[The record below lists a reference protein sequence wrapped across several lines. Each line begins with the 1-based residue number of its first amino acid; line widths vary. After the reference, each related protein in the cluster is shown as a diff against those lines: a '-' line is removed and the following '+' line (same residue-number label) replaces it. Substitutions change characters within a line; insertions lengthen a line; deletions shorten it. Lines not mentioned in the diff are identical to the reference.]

1 MEHGV
6 FIAVIVGMILLLFL
20 VGTPF
25 KPLKL
30 LGRFSV
36 KLIVGAVIL
45 YIINIIGGKYGLH
58 IPINPSTT
66 LVSGLL
72 GFPGIAALIV
82 IQKWI
87 IP

>member
-6 FIAVIVGMILLLFL
+6 FIAVVVGMILLLFL
-20 VGTPF
+20 IGTPV
-25 KPLKL
+25 KPLRL

-36 KLIVGAVIL
+36 KLIMGAVIL
-45 YIINIIGGKYGLH
+45 YLVNIVGGKYGMH

-66 LVSGLL
+66 LVSGIL
-72 GFPGIAALIV
+72 GFPGVAALVV

>member
-6 FIAVIVGMILLLFL
+6 FIAVIIGMILLLFL
-20 VGTPF
+20 IGTPF
-25 KPLKL
+25 KPFRY

-36 KLIVGAVIL
+36 KLIVGAVLLFIV
-45 YIINIIGGKYGLH
+45 NIIGGNYGLH

-66 LVSGLL
+66 LVSGIL

>member
-1 MEHGV
+1 M
-6 FIAVIVGMILLLFL
+6 
-20 VGTPF
+20 
-25 KPLKL
+25 

-36 KLIVGAVIL
+36 KLIMGAVIL
-45 YIINIIGGKYGLH
+45 YIVNIVGGKYGMH

-66 LVSGLL
+66 LVSGIL
-72 GFPGIAALIV
+72 GFPGVAALIV

>member
-1 MEHGV
+1 MEHSV
-6 FIAVIVGMILLLFL
+6 FIAVIAGMIFLLFL

-25 KPLKL
+25 KPLKIV
-30 LGRFSV
+30 GRFSV
-36 KLIVGAVIL
+36 KLIVGAVLL
-45 YIINIIGGKYGLH
+45 YIVNIVGGKYGLH

-66 LVSGLL
+66 LVSGAL
-72 GFPGIAALIV
+72 GIPGIAALIA

>member
-1 MEHGV
+1 MENGV
-6 FIAVIVGMILLLFL
+6 FIAVVVGMILLLFL

-25 KPLKL
+25 KPLRM

-36 KLIVGAVIL
+36 KLIMGAVIL
-45 YIINIIGGKYGLH
+45 YIVNIVGGKYGMH

-66 LVSGLL
+66 LVSGIL
-72 GFPGIAALIV
+72 GFPGVAALIV

>member
-25 KPLKL
+25 KPLRL

-36 KLIVGAVIL
+36 KLIVGALVLFIV
-45 YIINIIGGKYGLH
+45 NVIGGNYGLH

-66 LVSGLL
+66 LVSGVL

>member
-6 FIAVIVGMILLLFL
+6 FIAVVVGMILLLFL

-25 KPLKL
+25 KPLKI

-36 KLIVGAVIL
+36 KLIIGAVLL
-45 YIINIIGGKYGLH
+45 YIVNIVGGTYGLH

-66 LVSGLL
+66 LVSGIL
-72 GFPGIAALIV
+72 GIPGVAALIV

>member
-25 KPLKL
+25 KPLRV

-36 KLIVGAVIL
+36 KLIMGAIIL
-45 YIINIIGGKYGLH
+45 YIVNIVGGAYDMH

-66 LVSGLL
+66 LVSAIL
-72 GFPGIAALIV
+72 GFPGVAALIV

>member
-1 MEHGV
+1 LEHGV
-6 FIAVIVGMILLLFL
+6 FIAVVVGMILLLFL

-25 KPLKL
+25 KPLKI
-30 LGRFSV
+30 LGRFSI

-45 YIINIIGGKYGLH
+45 YIVNIVGGKFGMH

-66 LVSGLL
+66 LVSGIL
-72 GFPGIAALIV
+72 GLPGIAALIV